1 MGYVL
6 TSRLWTWFGGP
17 CVFLSPI
24 QANLNLSKDM
34 TLDFGWGDSCL
45 IQVAT
50 VELPEWHFD
59 LGYLYIL
66 CFENYLYIY
75 TQFKMIVQKKRA
87 LCDVVAVFSTWFK
100 AQKSVPSTCPYWV
113 GWTPTTFVRWVY
125 KERDWWS
132 QGHRNIGV
140 IPKEKGRRNGFL
152 GILMWHFASENDLRS
167 RDFGQ
172 FHDHFLFLQEIDDI
186 W

>member
-1 MGYVL
+1 M
-6 TSRLWTWFGGP
+6 
-17 CVFLSPI
+17 
-24 QANLNLSKDM
+24 
-34 TLDFGWGDSCL
+34 
-45 IQVAT
+45 
-50 VELPEWHFD
+50 
-59 LGYLYIL
+59 
-66 CFENYLYIY
+66 
-75 TQFKMIVQKKRA
+75 
-87 LCDVVAVFSTWFK
+87 AVFSTWFK

-172 FHDHFLFLQEIDDI
+172 FHDHFISTGNRWYMIIWKLYLQWLRPTKVVPLKGAQDLKKLLSNIAPFFGSCCVFLAKLPINLLNGHDI
-186 W
+186 PWFGLWAFAFFSG